1 MSVRER
7 LNMIIDK
14 MTEEQMEALIVVLKH
29 GEQTDKKVSVDDIA
43 GILHKYAN
51 PELIPFEK
59 EAWANA
65 AVENYIEEM
74 RGMSGNEST

>member
-7 LNMIIDK
+7 LNLIIDK

-29 GEQTDKKVSVDDIA
+29 SEQPETKVSVDDIA
-43 GILHKYAN
+43 GRLHKYAD
-51 PELIPFEK
+51 PKLIPLEK

-65 AVENYIEEM
+65 AAENYIEEM
-74 RGMSGNEST
+74 RGLSGNESN